1 MLGVVGLSYVG
12 VPERLSALGVR
23 RRLKEPDN
31 TFRGISYTLLS
42 NRNRKLLF
50 DELILINIDVV
61 HEIEVGLT

>member
-12 VPERLSALGVR
+12 VPERLSALRVR
-23 RRLKEPDN
+23 RRLREPDD
-31 TFRGISYTLLS
+31 TFGGISYILPS